1 MSPALALSRPAINR
15 SSVDLPQPDGPTNT
29 QNSPCSIS
37 RSTPSRT
44 RVAPNHLPTPRIAI
58 AAAGAGAGAAARL
71 VDADEDAA
79 TACSATRSPLYC
91 AGGQPR
97 HDPGLEHEDERD

>member
-1 MSPALALSRPAINR
+1 MSPALALSSPAISR

-44 RVAPNHLPTPRIAI
+44 RVVPNHLPTPRIAI
-58 AAAGAGAGAAARL
+58 AIAAGAGAGAAARL
-71 VDADEDAA
+71 VEADEDAA
-79 TACSATRSPLYC
+79 TACSATGSPLYC

-97 HDPGLEHEDERD
+97 HDPALEH